1 MLLSNFWSEV
11 GSLFVDMHWV
21 VILLLCLGVIFCIVE
36 AIIPGFG
43 FFGIAGMLC
52 EVAGVVVHAIFS
64 GSAVQVLFLV
74 LIIALVALI
83 LALIFVNSA
92 KHGLLSKSAIVE
104 NKTALP
110 KDFKE
115 KAENELKSLIGK
127 EGLTL
132 TECKPV
138 GKIRIGQESYEA
150 HSIGAVIMKGEVIKV
165 VDIQDARI
173 MIDKLSY

>member
-1 MLLSNFWSEV
+1 MLLADLVSEIS
-11 GSLFVDMHWV
+11 SLFVDMHWV

-36 AIIPGFG
+36 AIVPGFG
-43 FFGIAGMLC
+43 FFGIAGMVC
-52 EVAGVVVHAIFS
+52 EVAGIVVHAIFS
-64 GSAVQVLFLV
+64 GSAIQVLFLV
-74 LIIALVALI
+74 LIIGIATLLLI
-83 LALIFVNSA
+83 LIFVNSA

-110 KDFKE
+110 KDYKQ
-115 KAENELKSLIGK
+115 KAENELKTLIGK

-132 TECKPV
+132 TECRPV
-138 GKIRIGQESYEA
+138 GKIRIGQDSYEA
-150 HSIGAVIMKGEVIKV
+150 QSIGAVIMKGEVVKV